1 MWWMTIALVREFNS
15 TYMGKKSYF
24 SMRFANSKAKKR
36 ENCFN
41 NNGRA
46 SMRCDPSTESDSIYE
61 GKELAILALGT
72 LCTCEATC
80 TVWLNSQNDVGPL
93 QILLV
98 KQRSSTVVTDIRL
111 ELIWQWRFIN
121 LFIYINNYVFCIGL
135 KS

>member
-1 MWWMTIALVREFNS
+1 MTIALVREFNS

-46 SMRCDPSTESDSIYE
+46 SMRRDPSTESDSIYE
-61 GKELAILALGT
+61 GKDLAILGLGT

-80 TVWLNSQNDVGPL
+80 TV
-93 QILLV
+93 
-98 KQRSSTVVTDIRL
+98 
-111 ELIWQWRFIN
+111 
-121 LFIYINNYVFCIGL
+121 
-135 KS
+135 